1 MSYQQFVEI
10 QSVLDIVLRWAR
22 KATGHFLREERKHD
36 WLRSLSW
43 SNELHDVDSDILC
56 LYGSSPVVVAI
67 VGFWLFTEQWEMS
80 LE

>member
-43 SNELHDVDSDILC
+43 SNELHDVDLDILC
-56 LYGSSPVVVAI
+56 LYTVLLNAAKDQETCEAI
-67 VGFWLFTEQWEMS
+67 PES
-80 LE
+80 A